1 MRRNHAVGKSD
12 NKGAADEDDKIR
24 GKKCHQK
31 GERIVVF
38 VSRNEQPDTK
48 I

>member
-1 MRRNHAVGKSD
+1 MCRDHAVGKTD

-24 GKKCHQK
+24 GKECHQK
-31 GERIVVF
+31 RERIVKF
-38 VSRNEQPDTK
+38 VGRNEQPDTK